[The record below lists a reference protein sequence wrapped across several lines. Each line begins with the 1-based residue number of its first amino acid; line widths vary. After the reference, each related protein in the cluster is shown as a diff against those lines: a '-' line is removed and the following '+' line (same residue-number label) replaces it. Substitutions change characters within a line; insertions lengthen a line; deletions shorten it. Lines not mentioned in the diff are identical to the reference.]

1 MSRYLKNL
9 VMRSLGELSGLR
21 PRPAARHEF
30 VRQNAVV
37 EFMESTQEQ
46 PFRDRSSWT
55 SPTETDTSPAEG
67 DIERGRQTDARLPSE
82 SGRESIRKRR
92 QNQPGI
98 FDEKSGEGEVTRRT
112 QANPV
117 RSTYNVSREEAAKRV
132 SSVPRSDT
140 AVSDRRETSTAPLA
154 PRSEVLPVM
163 RSRQAQPATPKDHPP
178 SVRHQDVLSDS
189 LRPTLNEVSFQ
200 PVHGEMIAP
209 PTEVQAPIV
218 QIRIGRIEVRA
229 VEPPVPAPN
238 KKLVEPPR
246 SSVSLD
252 QYLRRRSQEA

>member
-9 VMRSLGELSGLR
+9 VMRSLGELSGLS
-21 PRPAARHEF
+21 PRPVARHEF
-30 VRQNAVV
+30 VRQNAVA
-37 EFMESTQEQ
+37 EFMESTQERS
-46 PFRDRSSWT
+46 FRDLSSWT
-55 SPTETDTSPAEG
+55 SPIETDTSPAEG
-67 DIERGRQTDARLPSE
+67 DIERSRQTDARLPSE
-82 SGRESIRKRR
+82 SGRESIKKRR

-98 FDEKSGEGEVTRRT
+98 SDEKSDKGEITRKT
-112 QANPV
+112 QVDPV
-117 RSTYNVSREEAAKRV
+117 RSTHDVSQEEAAKRV
-132 SSVPRSDT
+132 SSVPRPDT
-140 AVSDRRETSTAPLA
+140 VVSDRRESSTTPRA

-163 RSRQAQPATPKDHPP
+163 RSREVQPATQKSHPP
-178 SVRHQDVLSDS
+178 SVRHQDVLNDS
-189 LRPTLNEVSFQ
+189 LRPTLHEVSFQ
-200 PVHGEMIAP
+200 PVHGDMIAP
-209 PTEVQAPIV
+209 PTEARAPVV